1 MLCATKNKYI
11 VENNTIKKIS
21 NFLYSDYYFLSL
33 VAYVV
38 LIWGLGQVAPGPFV
52 VIGISSLVLVIAGI
66 LVLQRDIMPV
76 IPLIF
81 MVMCVMPTT
90 TMPSY
95 IWIEAI
101 FGVIVAGAVV
111 FHVIYYKINEF
122 KFGKLFFPLFLFA
135 ITILLGGVGSRLPVT
150 STGTVMGFLLIAL
163 APLFIYLMSLN
174 YVDSEKETCSYIAKT
189 MVHFGLIAVLELIIF
204 YSLRY
209 DIVRA
214 GEVPHLGWAISNSI
228 ATYFL
233 ITFPMCFYLYVK
245 KETKDA
251 YCYLLLGLVQFISI
265 FATTS
270 RGAILFGT
278 AEFIITAI
286 VTIFALNG
294 KKRKGYIYVAI
305 VLLVIGAIIF
315 AVAHQ
320 KILRI
325 FAHIFN
331 DGMND
336 SGRFELYRE
345 ALACFFEYPVFGVG
359 LGYIGRMPLVF
370 NSIGI
375 YMFHNTILQ
384 YAACLG
390 LFGLC
395 AYAYYYFAKIEIIF
409 EHWSIYS
416 LYILMVL
423 IGFEGYSLL
432 NTGTV
437 QGYPTSIILVM
448 LIACYEMDTKQQESK
463 VFVMLRNKFI
473 ERIKLLQK
481 GYHKEER

>member
-1 MLCATKNKYI
+1 M
-11 VENNTIKKIS
+11 
-21 NFLYSDYYFLSL
+21 
-33 VAYVV
+33 
-38 LIWGLGQVAPGPFV
+38 APGPFV
-52 VIGISSLVLVIAGI
+52 VIGISSLVLLIAGI
-66 LVLQRDIMPV
+66 LVLQRDVMPV
-76 IPLIF
+76 MPLIF
-81 MVMCVMPTT
+81 MVMCVMPTPE
-90 TMPSY
+90 MPSY

-101 FGVIVAGAVV
+101 FGVIVVAAVA
-111 FHVIYYKINEF
+111 FHVIYYKISEF

-135 ITILLGGVGSRLPVT
+135 IAILLGGVGSRLPVT
-150 STGTVMGFLLIAL
+150 STGTLMGFLLIAL
-163 APLFIYLMSLN
+163 APMFIYLMALN
-174 YVDSEKETCSYIAKT
+174 YTDSERTTTSYIAKT
-189 MVHFGLIAVLELIIF
+189 MVHFGVIAVLELIIF
-204 YSLRY
+204 YCLHL

-251 YCYLLLGLVQFISI
+251 YVYLILGIIQYFAI

-270 RGAILFGT
+270 RGGILFGT
-278 AEFIITAI
+278 VEFIITGI
-286 VTIFALNG
+286 VTIFALKG
-294 KKRKGYIYVAI
+294 RKRKEYLIVAAG
-305 VLLVIGAIIF
+305 LLLIGIGIF
-315 AVAHQ
+315 AAAYQ
-320 KILRI
+320 RI
-325 FAHIFN
+325 VRIITHIFS
-331 DGMND
+331 DGMSD

-345 ALACFFEYPVFGVG
+345 ALACFFEYPVLGVG
-359 LGYIGRMPLVF
+359 LGYMGRMTSVF
-370 NSIGI
+370 NTIGI

-390 LFGLC
+390 LVGLC

-409 EHWSIYS
+409 EKWSVYS
-416 LYILMVL
+416 LYILMIM

-463 VFVMLRNKFI
+463 AFLIMQNRIK
-473 ERIKLLQK
+473 ERINFIKK
-481 GYHKEER
+481 GKVS